1 MNKVSIFLLSSIIAC
16 GPTNEEIQAQI
27 DEAVESALERT
38 TTTTLAPTTTTTT
51 LAPTT
56 TTTTLAPTTTTTV
69 DTERQICLYFLESF
83 RIVSNGIKD
92 TGQFESDVLNS
103 LSQNKIS
110 WESAYEL
117 QLDVVDFYTEWLDT
131 WENAYPNNNN
141 IEFWNNYVEIYRL
154 RALSAISLAQY
165 YYYYDEAYFRES
177 NDFLGQ
183 AQKISQRTSFN
194 SC

>member
-1 MNKVSIFLLSSIIAC
+1 MNKFLIFILLIFISC
-16 GPTNEEIQAQI
+16 GPGEEEIQAQI
-27 DEAVESALERT
+27 NDAVESALQTSST
-38 TTTTLAPTTTTTT
+38 TTTTLAPTTTTS
-51 LAPTT
+51 T

-69 DTERQICLYFLESF
+69 DTEKQICLYFLESYG
-83 RIVSNGIKD
+83 IVRDGIKD
-92 TGQFESDVLNS
+92 TGQLETDILNS

-131 WENAYPNNNN
+131 WKNAYPNNNN

-177 NDFLGQ
+177 NDFLAQ
-183 AQKISQRTSFN
+183 AQEISKRTNFN

>member
-27 DEAVESALERT
+27 DEAVESALER
-38 TTTTLAPTTTTTT
+38 
-51 LAPTT
+51 T

>member
-1 MNKVSIFLLSSIIAC
+1 MNKFLIFILLIFISC
-16 GPTNEEIQAQI
+16 GPSEEEIQAQI
-27 DEAVESALERT
+27 NDAVESALQTSST
-38 TTTTLAPTTTTTT
+38 TTTTLAPTTTTS
-51 LAPTT
+51 T

-69 DTERQICLYFLESF
+69 DTEKQICLYFLESY
-83 RIVSNGIKD
+83 RIVRDGIKD
-92 TGQFESDVLNS
+92 TGQLETDILNS

-131 WENAYPNNNN
+131 WKNAYPNNNN

-177 NDFLGQ
+177 NDFLAQ
-183 AQKISQRTSFN
+183 AQEISKRTNFN